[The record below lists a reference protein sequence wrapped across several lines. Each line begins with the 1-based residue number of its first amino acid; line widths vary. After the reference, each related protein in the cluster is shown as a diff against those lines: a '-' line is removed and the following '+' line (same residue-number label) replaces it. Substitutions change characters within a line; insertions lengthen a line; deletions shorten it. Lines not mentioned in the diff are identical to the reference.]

1 MKRWPWIF
9 ALVLVS
15 SAFALA
21 APGEGMWPMSELSR
35 LDLAG
40 RGIEVPARE
49 IFNPGGTGLIDAN
62 VQLEG
67 CSGSLVSGEGL
78 ILTNHHCVF
87 GYVQAV
93 STPEHDYLTNGF
105 RAPNRAGEIP
115 AKGQTA
121 RITESYRDVSAEVLD
136 AVRGIAD
143 PAERTRALERKK
155 RELAVQAEAQAPGKR
170 AEVAEMFPG
179 KTYVLF
185 VYTYLRDV
193 RLVYVPPRGVGDYG
207 GEEDNWVWPRH
218 GGDFSFLRAYVGPDG
233 KPADYSPDNVPY
245 RPKVF
250 LRVSPEG
257 VNEGDA
263 VFILGYPGRT
273 FRHQPAAYLAFEEE
287 VRMPAVADWH
297 EWQIRRMEA
306 ASAESPEAALRLA
319 GRIKGLSNT
328 SKNYRGKLAG
338 LRRLGLVE
346 RKRTQEREIQ
356 AFIERDPAR
365 KAADG
370 TLLADIEGEYR
381 LIRGR
386 AGKDQLL
393 NDLYRNV
400 YPLRIAHTLLE
411 NARER
416 AKPEVERENAYM
428 SRNRHLLVA
437 ELRRCLEGFHPA
449 TDRAILREI
458 LLRAARLPRDQRV
471 AALDAIVGDG
481 GVTRIDP
488 WLDEHFPRFR
498 LTGEKAVVEALD
510 AEAGDLASRDDP
522 FLRLAAELMDSH
534 LEKRDFDKARKGSL
548 DALSA
553 RLMEVKRLFLGASFI
568 PDANSTLRLTTGR
581 VKGYAPR
588 DAVRMQPVTTLE
600 GILEKD
606 RGTDPFKLSPDL
618 EALIRAGD
626 FGRFTLPGRKTV
638 PVNLLYDADTT
649 GGNSG
654 SALLDR
660 RGRLVGV
667 NFDRAWEATVN
678 DFAWSPDYSRS
689 IGVDIRFV
697 LWVTWKLGGAADL
710 LREMGVEPVKS
721 PAKKASG
728 TR

>member
-1 MKRWPWIF
+1 MKHRPWF
-9 ALVLVS
+9 AVLVLM
-15 SAFALA
+15 SAAVALP
-21 APGEGMWPMSELSR
+21 APGEGMWPMSELPR

-40 RGIEVPARE
+40 RGIVVPAKE

-67 CSGSLVSGEGL
+67 CSGSFVSGEGL

-105 RAPNRAGEIP
+105 RAPARMEEIP

-121 RITESYRDVSAEVLD
+121 RITESYRDVSTEVLD

-143 PAERTRALERKK
+143 PAERTRTLERRK
-155 RELAVQAEAQAPGKR
+155 RELAVQAETQAPGKR

-193 RLVYVPPRGVGDYG
+193 RLVYVPPRCVGDYG

-250 LRVSPEG
+250 LRVAPEG

-273 FRHQPAAYLAFEEE
+273 YRHQPAAYLAWEEE
-287 VRMPAVADWH
+287 IRMSAVA
-297 EWQIRRMEA
+297 ESYEGQIRRMEA
-306 ASAESPEAALRLA
+306 ASAGSPEAALRLA

-346 RKRTQEREIQ
+346 KKRAQEREIQ

-370 TLLADIEGEYR
+370 ALLADIDAEYR
-381 LIRGR
+381 LVRER
-386 AGKDQLL
+386 SGKDLLL

-437 ELRRCLEGFHPA
+437 ELRRCLEGFHPD
-449 TDRAILREI
+449 TDRALLRE
-458 LLRAARLPRDQRV
+458 LLLQAARLPQGQRIAALDAVVGDGDTAKIDRWLDESFNRFRLADEKTVV
-471 AALDAIVGDG
+471 AALDAEVGD
-481 GVTRIDP
+481 
-488 WLDEHFPRFR
+488 
-498 LTGEKAVVEALD
+498 LT
-510 AEAGDLASRDDP
+510 SRDDP
-522 FLRLAAELMDSH
+522 FLRLAADLMDTY
-534 LEKRDFDKARKGSL
+534 LEKRDFEKARKGNL

-606 RGTDPFKLSPDL
+606 RGADPFNASPRL
-618 EALIRAGD
+618 KALIRSGD
-626 FGRFTLPGRKTV
+626 FGRFTLPGRNTV

-697 LWVTWKLGGAADL
+697 LWVAWKLGGAIDL
-710 LREMGVEPVKS
+710 LREMGVEPVMPRPK
-721 PAKKASG
+721 PARGA
-728 TR
+728 R